1 MRYVLYV
8 KIKLILS
15 FVIFFL
21 AILTSSCSS
30 TQRNFEEIANSVEE
44 CPDEIVPSAL
54 KVSCYRFKN
63 GKTSTAFALLESGT
77 ATSEPVLFLH
87 GGPGG
92 RAVRD
97 RHIWLSP
104 RSKILDTQDLILVDQ
119 KGSGESEPSLDC
131 METDESMDTSSI
143 SACRARLRSDGIDF
157 SEYQINRI
165 AAEIV
170 DLRTFLGVEKWNL
183 YGVSFGSRIAL
194 ELLEI
199 DNEAVN
205 RVVLDSPLPPQVA
218 AYDSLPEESERA
230 VNLALDLC
238 EKIKECV
245 SQFSDQLNV
254 DCPFY
259 DNQLSR
265 CLNYLLRKLD
275 QNPVTYSD
283 GDIVI
288 SVDDSVF
295 AYEIVS
301 ALAHPDGLSVIPE
314 ALGMALSGKFAEAM
328 KALLSTSVSGYSKGD
343 SLSEGVQ
350 FSSECLD
357 ELPKNNPDIEKYAT
371 AIASALS
378 EKEKVLQEICRIW
391 TPETNGSTKPQF
403 DSFNKHSLILTGSLD
418 PITPSEWALKT
429 KEILPDAILI
439 NRNDWTHAPSLS
451 NSCAKRLVSDFLTG
465 KRLNPEDLPC

>member
-143 SACRARLRSDGIDF
+143 SACRARLHSDGIDF
-157 SEYQINRI
+157 SEY
-165 AAEIV
+165 
-170 DLRTFLGVEKWNL
+170 
-183 YGVSFGSRIAL
+183 
-194 ELLEI
+194 
-199 DNEAVN
+199 
-205 RVVLDSPLPPQVA
+205 LD
-218 AYDSLPEESERA
+218 
-230 VNLALDLC
+230 
-238 EKIKECV
+238 KIIKE
-245 SQFSDQLNV
+245 QL
-254 DCPFY
+254 
-259 DNQLSR
+259 
-265 CLNYLLRKLD
+265 K
-275 QNPVTYSD
+275 
-283 GDIVI
+283 
-288 SVDDSVF
+288 
-295 AYEIVS
+295 
-301 ALAHPDGLSVIPE
+301 
-314 ALGMALSGKFAEAM
+314 K
-328 KALLSTSVSGYSKGD
+328 
-343 SLSEGVQ
+343 
-350 FSSECLD
+350 
-357 ELPKNNPDIEKYAT
+357 
-371 AIASALS
+371 
-378 EKEKVLQEICRIW
+378 EKEK
-391 TPETNGSTKPQF
+391 K
-403 DSFNKHSLILTGSLD
+403 K
-418 PITPSEWALKT
+418 K
-429 KEILPDAILI
+429 
-439 NRNDWTHAPSLS
+439 
-451 NSCAKRLVSDFLTG
+451 
-465 KRLNPEDLPC
+465 LN